1 MLFYQYRIQSQISEE
16 RVMADNNRNWSLI
29 FAQFSW
35 LVLGANWDT
44 ISVSLCQAFG
54 AVQHLTWLCV
64 FMWTGNLIYLKQ
76 KTFVQIIFIVN
87 SMKKIFSS

>member
-1 MLFYQYRIQSQISEE
+1 
-16 RVMADNNRNWSLI
+16 MADNNRNWSLI

-35 LVLGANWDT
+35 LVLGASWDT

-64 FMWTGNLIYLKQ
+64 FMWTGNSIYSK
-76 KTFVQIIFIVN
+76 
-87 SMKKIFSS
+87 KKITDVNTLVIP